1 MKMKMVFGLGLG
13 AVMLL
18 SLVGFASANAEQ
30 SKMREVPPPEAIAQD
45 VLSRESE
52 NGVQFRV
59 GDGEWVS
66 QSDYEQSLPK
76 TEWWTAAEYESWLS
90 EQRAELEALIGTGN
104 GWYDGQGVY
113 HKWTQE
119 IVDAEIAKYEE
130 ILEEIK
136 AGVLYAKP
144 DEDGDSFAQIP
155 PSNDDLTQSYSADI
169 LKSDGSTF
177 HIGDYETE
185 NELNEAINN
194 AVENGKITQEEA
206 NSVLNQ

>member
-1 MKMKMVFGLGLG
+1 MKMVLGLGLG
-13 AVMLL
+13 AAMLL

-30 SKMREVPPPEAIAQD
+30 SKTEAPPPVATAQE
-45 VLSRESE
+45 VLSRETES
-52 NGVQFRV
+52 GVQFRV

-76 TEWWTAAEYESWLS
+76 IDWWTASEYESWIA
-90 EQRAELEALIGTGN
+90 EQRVELEALIGTSN

-136 AGVLYAKP
+136 AGVLYSKS
-144 DEDGDSFAQIP
+144 DEDDDSLAQIP
-155 PSNDDLTQSYSADI
+155 PSDDDLTQSYSADI
-169 LKSDGSTF
+169 LKSDGSTL

-194 AVENGKITQEEA
+194 AVEDGKITQEEA
-206 NSVLNQ
+206 NSAFNQ

>member
-1 MKMKMVFGLGLG
+1 MKMKMVLSLGLG
-13 AVMLL
+13 AAMLL

-30 SKMREVPPPEAIAQD
+30 SKTETPPSVTTEQD

-59 GDGEWVS
+59 GDDEWVS

-76 TEWWTAAEYESWLS
+76 IDWWTASEYESWLS
-90 EQRAELEALIGTGN
+90 EQRAELEALIGTNN

-119 IVDAEIAKYEE
+119 IVDIEIAKYEE
-130 ILEEIK
+130 ILEKIK

-144 DEDGDSFAQIP
+144 DGDDVSFAQIP
-155 PSNDDLTQSYSADI
+155 PNADDIITTYSADI
-169 LKSDGSTF
+169 VRSDNSTI

-185 NELNEAINN
+185 KELQEAINR
-194 AVENGKITQEEA
+194 AVEDGKLTQEEA
-206 NSVLNQ
+206 NSINYQ